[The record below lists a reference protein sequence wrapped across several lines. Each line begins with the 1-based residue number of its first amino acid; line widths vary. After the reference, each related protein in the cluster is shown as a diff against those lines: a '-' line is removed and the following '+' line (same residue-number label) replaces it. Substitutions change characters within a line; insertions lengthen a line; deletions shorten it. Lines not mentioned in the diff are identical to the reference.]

1 MTTLECM
8 YLSVTENSVSVDIIY
23 LVKKKKDDLDIIWI
37 QIDPREIL
45 RMMGFAPCPG
55 PCPLPALPPAN
66 NVYFP
71 TRKTQKQFKNCH
83 QNSRR

>member
-55 PCPLPALPPAN
+55 PCPLSVLPCPATCQQRVLSH
-66 NVYFP
+66 
-71 TRKTQKQFKNCH
+71 KKNTETI
-83 QNSRR
+83 